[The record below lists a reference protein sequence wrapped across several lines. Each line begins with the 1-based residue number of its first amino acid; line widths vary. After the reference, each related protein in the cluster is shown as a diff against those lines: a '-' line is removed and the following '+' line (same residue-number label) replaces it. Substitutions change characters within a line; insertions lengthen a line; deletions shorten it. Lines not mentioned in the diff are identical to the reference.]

1 MRTGIA
7 STLTSAALL
16 LVLAAPA
23 SAEVRTF
30 TLKYGP
36 IDIGPYQALRSSN
49 YVPPPKLDG
58 FVTEM
63 DAHVIDARTGQ
74 EIPQYQVMLHHV
86 AFADEARRDGSCPR
100 NDIGERF
107 YGTSEELRRMTLP
120 AGYGYR
126 IGADDE
132 WRMIWMLMNHLKTDE
147 QVFIE
152 YHVTVDTSPDL
163 TPVRPYWVSI
173 VPCLNDPQ
181 YSVPG
186 GAAPGAT
193 SSRKISWTVPV
204 SGRIVAMGG
213 HLHGGSRRLTLTQPR
228 CGHRV
233 LQSAVPTYA
242 PPGDP
247 LYTVVP
253 LLHEPD
259 PVNVS
264 WWQSATG
271 WDVRKGEQLRLSAEY
286 DGHYPHMRVMGIMHV
301 YIAEDP
307 RADSSACGAKPPDVQ
322 VLDGNGVA
330 GGRLAPPAIIVPFE
344 AAGRDG
350 VVRPISRPPG
360 PLRRYDGDADVSVA
374 DFRYSVAN
382 LSVPRGA
389 TVRWRFRDT
398 AAHDATLVNG
408 PRGFATPSV
417 RKGHVESNRFTVP
430 GVYRIYCSLHP
441 VYMSQVVRVRSKR

>member
-1 MRTGIA
+1 MRIGIA
-7 STLTSAALL
+7 STLTSAALV
-16 LVLAAPA
+16 LVLAGPA
-23 SAEVRTF
+23 SADVKSVTM
-30 TLKYGP
+30 KYGP
-36 IDIGPYQALRSSN
+36 IDIGPYQALRSST
-49 YVPPPKLDG
+49 YVPTPELDG

-63 DAHVIDARTGQ
+63 DAHVIDAETGQ

-86 AFADEARRDGSCPR
+86 AFTDEARRDGSCPR
-100 NDIGERF
+100 KNIGERF

-126 IGADDE
+126 IGARDK
-132 WRMIWMLMNHLKTDE
+132 WRMIWMLMNHLKTDGK
-147 QVFIE
+147 VFIE
-152 YHVTVDTSPDL
+152 YHVTVDTSPSL
-163 TPVRPYWVSI
+163 TPVRPYWISV
-173 VPCLNDPQ
+173 VPCVNDPQ

-186 GAAPGAT
+186 GATAGAT
-193 SSRKISWTVPV
+193 SSRKVTWSVPV

-213 HLHGGSRRLTLTQPR
+213 HLHGGSRSLTLTQPR

-233 LQSAVPTYA
+233 LHNALPTYA

-271 WDVRKGEQLRLSAEY
+271 WNVQKGEMLRLSANY
-286 DGHYPHMRVMGIMHV
+286 DGHRPHMRVMGIMHV
-301 YIAEDP
+301 YIAEDEGVG
-307 RADSSACGAKPPDVQ
+307 ASACGAKPADAE
-322 VLDGNGVA
+322 VLGGSAVA
-330 GGRLAPPAIIVPFE
+330 GGRLAPPSVVVPFE

-350 VVRPISRPPG
+350 VARPISRSPG
-360 PLRRYDGDADVSVA
+360 ALRRYDGDANVTVA

-389 TVRWRFRDT
+389 TVRWHFRDS

-408 PRGFATPSV
+408 PRGFGTPTV
-417 RKGHVESNRFTVP
+417 RKGHVESQRFTVP
-430 GVYRIYCSLHP
+430 GVYRIYCSIHP